1 MSGMSTKV
9 FTFDLDN
16 IEQDTWRIFR
26 IMSEF
31 VEGFEGMNSVSNAV
45 SIFGSRCTLPEEDNY
60 KKAYTT
66 AKLLVKSGYSIISGG
81 GGGIMEAANRGAVD
95 GGGRSIGLNIT
106 LPEKQSPNPFVREL
120 HEFRYFFVRK
130 VMFVKYSQAA
140 IVFPGGFGTFDELFE
155 CITLVQTH
163 LVYPMPIVLVGREY
177 WSGMDKWLREVGTKA
192 GCLFEEDI
200 ELYHLVDTPEEA
212 VRIIKRFYAG
222 NRKRSTA
229 KLKKVKKYNKIK

>member
-1 MSGMSTKV
+1 MSNKV

-31 VEGFEGMNSVSNAV
+31 VEGFEGMNSVTNAV

-60 KKAYTT
+60 QKAYQT
-66 AKLLVKSGYSIISGG
+66 AKLLAKNGYSIISGG
-81 GGGIMEAANRGAVD
+81 GGGIMEAANRGATDV
-95 GGGRSIGLNIT
+95 GGRSIGLNIT
-106 LPEKQSPNPFVREL
+106 LPEKQSANPFVREL

-130 VMFVKYSQAA
+130 VMFVKYSRAVV
-140 IVFPGGFGTFDELFE
+140 VFPGGFGTFDELFE

-163 LVYPMPIVLVGREY
+163 LVHPMPIVLVGRDY
-177 WSGMDKWLREVGTKA
+177 WQGLDKWVRDVGVKA

-200 ELYHLVDTPEEA
+200 DLYSLVDTPEE
-212 VRIIKRFYAG
+212 VVSIIKHFYSG
-222 NRKRSTA
+222 KRKRTMK
-229 KLKKVKKYNKIK
+229 KLTKVKDYNKIR